1 MNAIA
6 QIVGSLL
13 MYGIGK
19 NSKLSLEPWRVMF
32 LICGALTMA
41 CGILF
46 YFFMPT
52 GPKDAWFLTPREKQI
67 LTLRMAKHNEGG
79 DKTSFSISQLKES
92 LTDPKV
98 FLIFWFGVL
107 VTMQSPVLT
116 VSTRQNKESPIFNI
130 DDTPKWAICTD
141 RV

>member
-19 NSKLSLEPWRVMF
+19 NSNFSLEPWRVMF

-41 CGILF
+41 CGVLF
-46 YFFMPT
+46 YFLMPG
-52 GPKDAWFLTPREKQI
+52 GPKDAWFLNAREKEI
-67 LTLRMAKHNEGG
+67 LTLRMAKSNEGG
-79 DKTSFSISQLKES
+79 DKTSFSISQLKEA

-116 VSTRQNKESPIFNI
+116 VSSRKSPI
-130 DDTPKWAICTD
+130 
-141 RV
+141 